1 MIRNDSVEF
10 PELRGKF
17 HCTYKFRTSVSSIKK
32 ILSNRASRRDQFAE
46 MRIGVGPTRKK
57 KKKKISN
64 QEGKGKKKEKKKRNK
79 RGKEFSRCTSNQIVL
94 TISSEIPPGNN
105 GKSH

>member
-1 MIRNDSVEF
+1 M
-10 PELRGKF
+10 
-17 HCTYKFRTSVSSIKK
+17 YKFRTSVSSIEK
-32 ILSNRASRRDQFAE
+32 ILSNRPSRRDQFAE

-57 KKKKISN
+57 KISN
-64 QEGKGKKKEKKKRNK
+64 QEGKEKRKKKKKKRNK